1 MGERFT
7 AEVLLS
13 GKTATG
19 VEVPPE
25 VVDALGGGRRP
36 LVAVTIGG
44 HTYRSA
50 VAVMG
55 GKYML
60 GINADVREAAHV
72 AAGDK
77 IDVDVTL
84 DTAPRE
90 VPVPTEVA
98 AFFNTDAE
106 AKTWF
111 DGLSYSKRYLIVGT
125 IDGAKTP
132 ETRQKRVDAALG
144 MLHARKV

>member
-36 LVAVTIGG
+36 LVAVTING

-77 IDVDVTL
+77 IVVELAL

-98 AFFNTDAE
+98 AFFKTDAE
-106 AKTWF
+106 AKAWF
-111 DGLSYSKRYLIVGT
+111 DGLSYSKRYVIMGT
-125 IDGAKTP
+125 IDDAKTP

-144 MLHARKV
+144 MLRARKV